1 MTFFIVEALGYTCSA
16 LSSHPSADVI
26 FHNGFFMKTSFS
38 IWPLMEY
45 GNQQQPL
52 IFMCVR
58 LLGSHLFILLEVN
71 VRWSNLQLVS
81 SESEC
86 LRTTQG
92 LFSGSSRTQFKCCCI
107 FLSDKWNKSTASRAF
122 DIHLQRISILQL
134 FAAIHVA
141 STLWTL
147 LNLPCVRTAS
157 PLQTVFPA
165 EATDVCCNPVFT
177 HCWLK
182 AGHCYAMVTITQ
194 YSKTANCIAMW
205 SHGPVDD

>member
-107 FLSDKWNKSTASRAF
+107 FVSDKWNKSTAAPAF
-122 DIHLQRISILQL
+122 DIHLQSRISN
-134 FAAIHVA
+134 FAALSDPSCLHCMKTFKSAV
-141 STLWTL
+141 LK
-147 LNLPCVRTAS
+147 LPDHNKQCF
-157 PLQTVFPA
+157 LQKQQMFVSQS
-165 EATDVCCNPVFT
+165 NPVFT
-177 HCWLK
+177 PRWLK
-182 AGHCYAMVTITQ
+182 EGHRYAMVTITR
-194 YSKTANCIAMW
+194 
-205 SHGPVDD
+205 